1 MFTGAPVPAWMV
13 STPLASMSHLHV
25 PQVPD
30 AGSSALG
37 DAAPA
42 GSLDP
47 DRGDSPLSTSE
58 PSDRVGWGLEST
70 VSNVVG
76 VLDSGDASASGDT
89 PDVDVDCEGSI
100 MLGVRS
106 TMVGSVALAVIAG
119 VTHRLLTAKVKA
131 IIDLVGDVI

>member
-1 MFTGAPVPAWMV
+1 MV
-13 STPLASMSHLHV
+13 HLHV

-47 DRGDSPLSTSE
+47 DRGDSSLSTSE
-58 PSDRVGWGLEST
+58 PSDRVGWGLGVT
-70 VSNVVG
+70 VSNVVW
-76 VLDSGDASASGDT
+76 VLDSGDASTSGDA
-89 PDVDVDCEGSI
+89 PDVDVDREGSI
-100 MLGVRS
+100 MLEARS

-119 VTHRLLTAKVKA
+119 VTHRLLTTKVKE